1 MKFTIFN
8 TKFAI
13 NITTMNNTLKFI
25 FTLAAILCTTT
36 LMAQGVPD
44 DPDIQVPVD
53 GGIFTVVGSAVAYG
67 VYRLRNKSS
76 K

>member
-1 MKFTIFN
+1 MSVLCFTS
-8 TKFAI
+8 
-13 NITTMNNTLKFI
+13 
-25 FTLAAILCTTT
+25 

-67 VYRLRNKSS
+67 VYRMRNKNN

>member
-1 MKFTIFN
+1 MEKHLKLILTVMSVLCFTS
-8 TKFAI
+8 
-13 NITTMNNTLKFI
+13 
-25 FTLAAILCTTT
+25 

-67 VYRLRNKSS
+67 VYRMRNKNN

>member
-1 MKFTIFN
+1 
-8 TKFAI
+8 
-13 NITTMNNTLKFI
+13 MNNTLKFI

-44 DPDIQVPVD
+44 DPDISVPVD